1 MKLHRV
7 LALVNRHLML
17 YKCSPQRIMEII
29 YWPLLDSPDLGLPHH
44 LAAGKPDGLLLFW
57 PEGRPAV
64 DVAVRPALRGPP
76 RWPRAPDRW
85 RIRGAGSTYT
95 CIGGDGVGGSHPTG
109 SASLM
114 HRLDNA
120 AGGRSKHREQGN
132 APGQGDLSLRSD
144 PVRRASESTSGRG
157 ACSSVMEAS
166 LGSPVACFRTA
177 DIVPDP

>member
-64 DVAVRPALRGPP
+64 ERG
-76 RWPRAPDRW
+76 RATTPFGAHLGGHEHQIGGVFGEQVP
-85 RIRGAGSTYT
+85 RIRA
-95 CIGGDGVGGSHPTG
+95 
-109 SASLM
+109 
-114 HRLDNA
+114 
-120 AGGRSKHREQGN
+120 
-132 APGQGDLSLRSD
+132 
-144 PVRRASESTSGRG
+144 
-157 ACSSVMEAS
+157 
-166 LGSPVACFRTA
+166 
-177 DIVPDP
+177 